1 MKTMETNTKRVLS
14 IMNVISWIVFIGAC
28 ITAGALTCSYIITV
42 VNPEAAKKLY
52 KGISF
57 YNLYQSNS
65 QLYYQIMTTIIFLA
79 CYKAYLTYFV
89 VKIFLKLNLA
99 APFSEDIRIMITKIS
114 YAALSIGLISLIAES
129 YFFDKDSVT
138 TGISPI
144 TNLYE
149 FIGSGSEY
157 LFFGGIIF
165 IIAQVFKR
173 GIELQSENELTI

>member
-1 MKTMETNTKRVLS
+1 METNTKRILS
-14 IMNVISWIVFIGAC
+14 IMHVISWIIFIGAC

-42 VNPEAAKKLY
+42 VKPEAAKNLY

-57 YNLYQSNS
+57 YRLYQSDP
-65 QLYYQIMTTIIFLA
+65 QMYFRTVTVIIFLA
-79 CYKAYLTYFV
+79 CYKAYLAYFV

-99 APFSEDIRIMITKIS
+99 APFSEEIRMMISKIS
-114 YAALSIGLISLIAES
+114 YAALSIGLISLIASS
-129 YFFDKDSVT
+129 YFFDKESVRS
-138 TGISPI
+138 GISPVED
-144 TNLYE
+144 LYE
-149 FIGSGSEY
+149 YIGSGAEY